1 MAYPNPG
8 YPFDIALTL
17 LLYLP
22 TTTQPSVSGFSKGL
36 GKN

>member
-8 YPFDIALTL
+8 HSFDIALTL

-22 TTTQPSVSGFSKGL
+22 TTTQPSASVFSKGL